1 MVSGCGRMRPHLAGA
16 IGDAGPR
23 ICHSEERSDVGIS
36 CNSPRIRRGFLV
48 IQLSTARLPR
58 PLRGLA
64 MTNLRTG
71 AVGGAISGRHCPSER
86 AIVKTATAPDLS
98 LRGGRRPTWQSRE
111 GTSSSYKVPIK
122 TYQPIASV
130 AALTAQPLAALPP
143 YGCGV
148 PLAGSER
155 LAGWQYSGHVFYG
168 MRPPSLSFRG
178 AKRRGNLGEAVALSP
193 MAFLGSGRVLRDCHG
208 SCGASQ

>member
-1 MVSGCGRMRPHLAGA
+1 M
-16 IGDAGPR
+16 
-23 ICHSEERSDVGIS
+23 GIS

-98 LRGGRRPTWQSRE
+98 LRGG
-111 GTSSSYKVPIK
+111 
-122 TYQPIASV
+122 AADV
-130 AALTAQPLAALPP
+130 AI
-143 YGCGV
+143 
-148 PLAGSER
+148 
-155 LAGWQYSGHVFYG
+155 
-168 MRPPSLSFRG
+168 
-178 AKRRGNLGEAVALSP
+178 
-193 MAFLGSGRVLRDCHG
+193 SGRHFQFVQGTDKNVPTNCVC
-208 SCGASQ
+208 SGAQ

>member
-1 MVSGCGRMRPHLAGA
+1 MVSGCGGMRPHLAGA

-98 LRGGRRPTWQSRE
+98 
-111 GTSSSYKVPIK
+111 
-122 TYQPIASV
+122 
-130 AALTAQPLAALPP
+130 
-143 YGCGV
+143 
-148 PLAGSER
+148 
-155 LAGWQYSGHVFYG
+155 
-168 MRPPSLSFRG
+168 FRG

-193 MAFLGSGRVLRDCHG
+193 GLSCVPGVYCEIAAAPAEPRNDKLGGLLPSEERRDKLGNLPHSKERNDKAGRLARFSYSSPFSSVLEI
-208 SCGASQ
+208 ASTPMTRLPSSMRMRMTPWVSRP

>member
-1 MVSGCGRMRPHLAGA
+1 M
-16 IGDAGPR
+16 
-23 ICHSEERSDVGIS
+23 GIS

-48 IQLSTARLPR
+48 IQLSTERLPR

-98 LRGGRRPTWQSRE
+98 LRGG
-111 GTSSSYKVPIK
+111 
-122 TYQPIASV
+122 
-130 AALTAQPLAALPP
+130 AADV
-143 YGCGV
+143 GI
-148 PLAGSER
+148 SER
-155 LAGWQYSGHVFYG
+155 QLRF
-168 MRPPSLSFRG
+168 
-178 AKRRGNLGEAVALSP
+178 RRGFPVFRACTVRLPRLLRSLAMTSQGGFPHPEGRKGKPKSASLPCHSEERSDVGISSRHYRIRRGFP
-193 MAFLGSGRVLRDCHG
+193 VFRRVLRDCHG

>member
-1 MVSGCGRMRPHLAGA
+1 M
-16 IGDAGPR
+16 
-23 ICHSEERSDVGIS
+23 GIS

-98 LRGGRRPTWQSRE
+98 LRGGAADVAISGRHFQFVKGTDKNVPTNCVCS
-111 GTSSSYKVPIK
+111 GAHCAAVGGF
-122 TYQPIASV
+122 
-130 AALTAQPLAALPP
+130 AALRMRRAP
-143 YGCGV
+143 CG
-148 PLAGSER
+148 
-155 LAGWQYSGHVFYG
+155 
-168 MRPPSLSFRG
+168 
-178 AKRRGNLGEAVALSP
+178 
-193 MAFLGSGRVLRDCHG
+193 
-208 SCGASQ
+208 

>member
-1 MVSGCGRMRPHLAGA
+1 MVSGCGGMRPHLAGA
-16 IGDAGPR
+16 VGGAGPR

-71 AVGGAISGRHCPSER
+71 AVGGAISGRHCRSER

-98 LRGGRRPTWQSRE
+98 LRGGAADVAISGRHFQFVQ
-111 GTSSSYKVPIK
+111 GTDKNV
-122 TYQPIASV
+122 QPIASV
-130 AALTAQPLAALPP
+130 AAL
-143 YGCGV
+143 
-148 PLAGSER
+148 SER

-193 MAFLGSGRVLRDCHG
+193 MAFLRSDRVLRDCHVG
-208 SCGASQ
+208 CASSQ